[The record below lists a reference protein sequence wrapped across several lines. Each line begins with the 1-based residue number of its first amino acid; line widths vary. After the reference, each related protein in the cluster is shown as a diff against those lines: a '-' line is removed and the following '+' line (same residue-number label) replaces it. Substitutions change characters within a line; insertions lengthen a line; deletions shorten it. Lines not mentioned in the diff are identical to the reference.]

1 MLRYEADGGRATITI
16 DDPDRLNPLSN
27 QTMRELTAVVQ
38 AAAADDAVR
47 VIVITGAGNRAFSAG
62 GDLSG
67 GFVDAPLADH
77 GDRGAL
83 ADLFRALRRSGKPVV
98 ARVNGHALGGGFG
111 LAAACDIVVA
121 ADTATLGTPE
131 IRVGLWPMMIT
142 AVLMAIVPRRALLE
156 LMLTG
161 RRLSAGEACDLGIVN
176 RVVSPDELDEAVD
189 MLVADLLGK
198 SPAALTLGKQ
208 AFYAVADLDFDSALD
223 HLHGGLTAIAMT
235 ADAVE
240 GVAAFGEKREP
251 QWRGR

>member
-1 MLRYEADGGRATITI
+1 MLRYEANGGRATITI
-16 DDPDRLNPLSN
+16 DDPDRFNPLSN
-27 QTMRELTAVVQ
+27 QTMRELTAAVQ
-38 AAAADDAVR
+38 AAVADDAVR

-131 IRVGLWPMMIT
+131 IQVGLWPMMIT
-142 AVLMAIVPRRALLE
+142 AVLKATVPRRALLE

-161 RRLSAGEACDLGIVN
+161 RRLSAGEARDLGIVN
-176 RVVSPDELDEAVD
+176 RVVSPDDLDEAVD
-189 MLVADLLGK
+189 TVATDLLGK
-198 SPAALTLGKQ
+198 SPAALALGKQ

-223 HLHGGLTAIAMT
+223 HLHNGLTAIAMT

-251 QWRGR
+251 EWRGR